1 MWLQATI
8 TLDDLTHYLNELLPL
23 KIQLDDGD
31 DSQGGGRVLDLAA
44 PEHVRMVPSVGV
56 EIETSARIVWPV
68 LGIHVPAVVRTVRAI
83 FKPSVT
89 AIEGGDSSLGFDLHI
104 EHLDL
109 TLVPGIV
116 EGAIKD
122 VLNADLARPGRLP
135 SWNFTRQMDF
145 RFGVPRQLG
154 FEGEFRLAASWAE
167 LKITEDGFTL
177 AMSFIAGVDR
187 GRAPHEAAEA
197 SPVGDENADS
207 EPEPRIRAIG
217 RGESEP
223 IADNTLPR

>member
-31 DSQGGGRVLDLAA
+31 QSHGGGRVLDLAA
-44 PEHVRMVPSVGV
+44 PRHVRMIPSVGV
-56 EIETSARIVWPV
+56 EFETSARIVWPV
-68 LGIHVPAVVRTVRAI
+68 LGIHVPAVVRSVRAV
-83 FKPSVT
+83 FKPYVED
-89 AIEGGDSSLGFDLHI
+89 IEGGDSSLGFELQI

-122 VLNADLARPGRLP
+122 VLNTDLARPGRLP

-145 RFGVPRQLG
+145 RFDVPRQLG
-154 FEGEFRLAASWAE
+154 FEGKFRLAASWAE
-167 LKITEDGFTL
+167 VKITEDGFTL
-177 AMSFIAGVDR
+177 AMSFVAGVDR
-187 GRAPHEAAEA
+187 GRAPEEAAEA
-197 SPVGDENADS
+197 SPAAEESSGT
-207 EPEPRIRAIG
+207 EPGPAAGAARLAAPARA
-217 RGESEP
+217 SS
-223 IADNTLPR
+223 